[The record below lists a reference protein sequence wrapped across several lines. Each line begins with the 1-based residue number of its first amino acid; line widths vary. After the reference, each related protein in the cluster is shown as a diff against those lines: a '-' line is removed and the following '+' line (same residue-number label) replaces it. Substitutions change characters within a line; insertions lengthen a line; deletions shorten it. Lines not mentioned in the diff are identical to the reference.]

1 MKGWRREPVCNTLLD
16 IAYYTKD
23 IAMTLTVRLPERV
36 EQDLAEYCVA
46 HGVSKSEA
54 VKRALEQLLQIPDN
68 GGADLNHAFVGCD
81 AAPGDVARHTKR
93 LLREHFNVKS

>member
-1 MKGWRREPVCNTLLD
+1 
-16 IAYYTKD
+16 
-23 IAMTLTVRLPERV
+23 MTLTVRLPERV

-54 VKRALEQLLQIPDN
+54 VKRALEGLLQTPDK
-68 GGADLNHAFVGCD
+68 GRASLNHAFVGCD

-93 LLREHFNVKS
+93 LLRERFQGKG